1 MNGRTPARPS
11 GRPLMALLPL
21 LLVAAPLL
29 AGCTG
34 EGGGPSVRLSI
45 EGGQDS
51 RDVAAGLQLLVF
63 LTVLSMAPA
72 ALIMTTAFTRIVIV
86 LSLTRTAI
94 GVSQLPPNQVVLGLT
109 LFLTLF
115 VMAPTWSTVND
126 QALQPYLAGE
136 ISQSQALQRAEQ
148 PVRDFMLR
156 QTREKDLGLFV
167 QLARIDRPRGPSD
180 VPTHVLIPAFVISEL
195 RTAFEMGFAI
205 FVPFLIIDLV
215 VSSVLMSMGMM
226 MLPPTLMALPFKVLL
241 FVMVDGWHLLA
252 RSLVLSFG

>member
-1 MNGRTPARPS
+1 MNRPVPARLP

-21 LLVAAPLL
+21 LIVAAPLL
-29 AGCTG
+29 AGCAG
-34 EGGGPSVRLSI
+34 ETGGPSVRLSI
-45 EGGQDS
+45 EGGQEP
-51 RDVAAGLQLLVF
+51 RDVAAGLQLLIL

-94 GVSQLPPNQVVLGLT
+94 GVNQLPPNQVVLGLA

-136 ISQSQALQRAEQ
+136 ISQPQALQRAEQ

-156 QTREKDLGLFV
+156 QTREKDLALFV
-167 QLARIDRPRGPSD
+167 HLARIDRPRGPSD

-215 VSSVLMSMGMM
+215 VSSVLMAMGMM

-252 RSLVLSFG
+252 QSLVLSFG